1 MNNMVKP
8 LPARIMLTAF
18 AGGALLHVDRAPY
31 WCLGVALAAVIWHFL
46 HSQGRLRLP
55 PKSLRIILT
64 LALFAGIAASFQTVS
79 GLPAGTALLLVM
91 GSAKLLETRSQR
103 DAAVVATVSLVLVL
117 AACLDRQSLLRLPLY
132 LACGWAAL
140 ATIAALG
147 GARAATSATRA
158 FGTAGR
164 TLLLALPM
172 AALCFVLV
180 PRMQGALWSM
190 PASEQAQTGLADEMS
205 PGSISEL
212 AVSEDIAFRASFEG
226 AAPPPAQRYWR
237 GPVLHDFDGYTWR
250 RQTGVGA
257 PLQEAVPLS
266 APLRYHVLLEPTGRA
281 YLFGIDSIASI
292 EGRRNFRAFDGQVLA
307 SRAVTEAVA
316 YDGVSYLQTRFE
328 GELSTTGRRLD
339 TRLPAGRNLRSIAL
353 ARELRARATS
363 DRQYATMVLDYFRD
377 AGFEYT
383 LTPPLLDK
391 DSVDDLIFN
400 TRLGFCGHF
409 ASAYATMMRAAGVP
423 ARVVTGYLGGNW
435 NPIGGYYAIRQ
446 SQAHAWTEIW
456 IDGEGWVRIDPT
468 AVVAPERLQQGGSE
482 LLARS
487 GSAFDSLFGDAT
499 WLRDLRDAWDAA
511 SNWWQERVVKFN
523 RGAQLALLKRLGL
536 DDIDYPGMVM
546 LLAGGVILWG
556 LVLWGIAAR
565 QPRHTAPDAL
575 ARTWN
580 RFIAL
585 LAARGIAIAAHDG
598 PRAIAARAA
607 ARLPAAAAEI
617 TDFTRRYEQ
626 LRFGTAEQDDTA
638 IRAMRNQLRQIA
650 RATAA
655 GNRPGSAPVPGAS

>member
-1 MNNMVKP
+1 
-8 LPARIMLTAF
+8 
-18 AGGALLHVDRAPY
+18 
-31 WCLGVALAAVIWHFL
+31 
-46 HSQGRLRLP
+46 
-55 PKSLRIILT
+55 
-64 LALFAGIAASFQTVS
+64 
-79 GLPAGTALLLVM
+79 
-91 GSAKLLETRSQR
+91 
-103 DAAVVATVSLVLVL
+103 
-117 AACLDRQSLLRLPLY
+117 
-132 LACGWAAL
+132 
-140 ATIAALG
+140 
-147 GARAATSATRA
+147 
-158 FGTAGR
+158 
-164 TLLLALPM
+164 
-172 AALCFVLV
+172 
-180 PRMQGALWSM
+180 
-190 PASEQAQTGLADEMS
+190 
-205 PGSISEL
+205 
-212 AVSEDIAFRASFEG
+212 
-226 AAPPPAQRYWR
+226 
-237 GPVLHDFDGYTWR
+237 
-250 RQTGVGA
+250 
-257 PLQEAVPLS
+257 
-266 APLRYHVLLEPTGRA
+266 
-281 YLFGIDSIASI
+281 
-292 EGRRNFRAFDGQVLA
+292 
-307 SRAVTEAVA
+307 
-316 YDGVSYLQTRFE
+316 
-328 GELSTTGRRLD
+328 
-339 TRLPAGRNLRSIAL
+339 
-353 ARELRARATS
+353 
-363 DRQYATMVLDYFRD
+363 
-377 AGFEYT
+377 
-383 LTPPLLDK
+383 
-391 DSVDDLIFN
+391 
-400 TRLGFCGHF
+400 
-409 ASAYATMMRAAGVP
+409 MMRAAGVP